1 MNHWICTLGT
11 RSFLSTVAILGALT
25 TAVCASPTNAQ
36 EALSAEQLA
45 KAKEELLTDLR
56 ATPRA
61 ELEEQKYIMPGEK
74 LEDAELGE
82 PYAFYRM
89 ESECIQKLTDYKSFK
104 QCLTFCLWEMPIS
117 FGGKARLL
125 LSLYNKE
132 GEWHL
137 ARYRGYQS
145 FIENARSRW
154 PKSKGYTLSYVMEI
168 MGPAFIMVEKKGNIG
183 LCPLMERSEKTLN
196 VTKDPSGRYP
206 LLTIP
211 YVAKKLQGR
220 PEMRLD
226 PKAE

>member
-1 MNHWICTLGT
+1 
-11 RSFLSTVAILGALT
+11 LSIGVSLAVSISSAKAQDSLTV
-25 TAVCASPTNAQ
+25 
-36 EALSAEQLA
+36 EQLA
-45 KAKEELLTDLR
+45 KVKEELLTDLR

-61 ELEEQKYIMPGEK
+61 DLEEQKYIMPGEK
-74 LEDAELGE
+74 LEDADLGE

-89 ESECIQKLTDYKSFK
+89 ESECIQKLTDYRSFK